1 LAAAATTDDPWSNSF
16 IEHMREE
23 EGGGM
28 GIEQTRKDPVEMDG
42 EIQANPPRK
51 GKKNVWLPK

>member
-1 LAAAATTDDPWSNSF
+1 VKK
-16 IEHMREE
+16 EE
-23 EGGGM
+23 EGWALNRHG
-28 GIEQTRKDPVEMDG
+28 KDPVEMDG